1 MNDAVNNG
9 AKAMHKRVVSIVA
22 ASLLFVSGSLLAQ
35 DIEQD
40 PWENFNRSIFN
51 FNEGLDKAIAKP
63 IAKGYRAITP
73 DPVEQSISNV
83 FSNLLE
89 VRNVINDVLQGK
101 LGQAANDSGRF
112 LVNSTL
118 GLAGLFDVAEKMGL
132 PQSDGEDFGQTL
144 AVWGVGKG
152 PFVMLPLFGP
162 SSLRGTVGLPVDS
175 YSNPVTYINDVP
187 VRNSLYFVD
196 LVVTRASLLDA
207 EALISGDKYVF
218 LREAYLQRRD
228 YLVNDGALEDD
239 SFDDFEDEDY

>member
-1 MNDAVNNG
+1 
-9 AKAMHKRVVSIVA
+9 MHRRVVSIVA

-196 LVVTRASLLDA
+196 LVATRASLLDA